1 MDQLT
6 FSWAAP
12 RVSPTLSADAGA
24 GWATSEAGLPS
35 SLRDLLGDCARGG
48 SCSRMSPT
56 FYAQAEDGT
65 LESSSVRW
73 GTGGTSVPGG
83 YWTLNTLESPNDA
96 VDCSLSDILED
107 HRDVAPAFYLS
118 GKACAGILLRAERRG
133 RRLPEPLRRA
143 LGAVATSW
151 TTAKSEGGTSSP

>member
-6 FSWAAP
+6 FWSGARPA
-12 RVSPTLSADAGA
+12 SPSPSAGNVEAS
-24 GWATSEAGLPS
+24 TISEAVLLS
-35 SLRDLLGDCARGG
+35 SLPGLLGDCARGG
-48 SCSRMSPT
+48 SSSRMSPT

-65 LESSSVRW
+65 LASSSARW

-107 HRDVAPAFYLS
+107 HRDVAPEFYLS

-133 RRLPEPLRRA
+133 RRLPGPLRRA
-143 LGAVATSW
+143 LEAVATSW
-151 TTAKSEGGTSSP
+151 TTAKSGEGTFSP

>member
-1 MDQLT
+1 MSSQLT

-12 RVSPTLSADAGA
+12 RASLSPSAGSDAAWPTPGA
-24 GWATSEAGLPS
+24 TLPS
-35 SLRDLLGDCARGG
+35 SLRDLLGDCARDG

-107 HRDVAPAFYLS
+107 HRDVAPAFFLS

-133 RRLPEPLRRA
+133 RRLPEALREA
-143 LGAVATSW
+143 LVAASR
-151 TTAKSEGGTSSP
+151 P